1 MNRSRPLHGLQ
12 TAAELS
18 GAGVLAASA
27 AMLVNATI
35 CIPVSAQQRD
45 SVDQRRLEAP
55 IGHRQPRPRDL
66 PPWIQQNENNVL
78 RPKTNFDVGPDI
90 KICRRC

>member
-1 MNRSRPLHGLQ
+1 MNRSRPLRVLQ

-18 GAGVLAASA
+18 SARVLAASV